1 MAPVRLASMT
11 PAQEESWRILL
22 ELYQD
27 FPDGWCLIGGQM
39 VWLLANEYNV
49 NPIRATDDVDV
60 AVDIRT
66 DQQAIRRLCA
76 WLGSR
81 RFELEGTSAD
91 GIGHRYLSSAYQG
104 PGKVVVDIL
113 APDNVGE
120 RADLT
125 TSPPARTVSA
135 PGTRAAL
142 DSARPVEVALGDRT
156 GHVLCPTLLT
166 AILAKAAATTIPV
179 RENRD
184 RDWVDA
190 AFLLSLVPDPF
201 AAAAALS
208 SGQRRGLRALKA
220 LLDEN
225 HPAWRSLGTHS
236 LLGNTALRFLLD
248 A

>member
-1 MAPVRLASMT
+1 MAPVTLGSMT

-22 ELYQD
+22 DLYAD

-39 VWLLANEYNV
+39 VWLLANEHNV
-49 NPIRATDDVDV
+49 DPIRATDDVDV

-66 DQQAIRRLCA
+66 DQQAIRRLCI

-81 RFELEGTSAD
+81 RFELEGTSTD

-104 PGKVVVDIL
+104 PGRVLFDVL

-135 PGTRAAL
+135 PGSRAAL
-142 DSARPVEVALGDRT
+142 DAARPVQVAFGDQT
-156 GHVLCPTLLT
+156 GHVLCPSLLT
-166 AILAKAAATTIPV
+166 AILAKGAATTIPV

-190 AFLLSLVPDPF
+190 AFLLSLVPDPV
-201 AAAAALS
+201 AAGADIS
-208 SGQRRGLRALKA
+208 SGQRRGLRVLRP

-225 HPAWRSLGTHS
+225 HRAWRSLGERS
-236 LLGNTALRFLLD
+236 QLGNTTLRFLLD
-248 A
+248 E